1 MRKTL
6 PWQILIKGRNICGG
20 TLVSAKH
27 VISAAHCFQD
37 HDETYA
43 YGIISA
49 GHISRTR
56 SSLFSEPER
65 QERNF
70 GKYIPHRFFLILFLD
85 FIKKCF
91 KVVQSVDKL
100 KRHLHHRHWSAISIQ
115 RIRSPGLPAWIQS
128 EAKRRLHCEWIWVG
142 RIWRK
147 DERSAAYAGCWS
159 QVIFSEDFR
168 SAKTF
173 LKIPD
178 LLQEST
184 PQSESIWQ
192 LNALRRRHWRRRQL
206 HRWFRRTSWYAAW
219 FKTENKRFSLSCKW
233 KIHALRRGI
242 IRIWMRSCD
251 AWRLC
256 GCFCAQKMD

>member
-1 MRKTL
+1 ML
-6 PWQILIKGRNICGG
+6 M
-20 TLVSAKH
+20 
-27 VISAAHCFQD
+27 
-37 HDETYA
+37 E
-43 YGIISA
+43 
-49 GHISRTR
+49 
-56 SSLFSEPER
+56 SSLLGIFLER
-65 QERNF
+65 DRRCSPSRKDKREILENIF
-70 GKYIPHRFFLILFLD
+70 PTCIFWILFFD
-85 FIKKCF
+85 FKFF
-91 KVVQSVDKL
+91 KVVQPVNKL
-100 KRHLHHRHWSAISIQ
+100 KRHLHHRHWSSISIQ
-115 RIRSPGLPAWIQS
+115 RFCSPGLLAWIQS
-128 EAKRRLHCEWIWVG
+128 EAKRGLYRERIWVR

-233 KIHALRRGI
+233 KIHALRRRFV
-242 IRIWMRSCD
+242 RIWMRSCD
-251 AWRLC
+251 AGRLC
-256 GCFCAQKMD
+256 GCFRAQKMDKSKSGDTRFVSNALLP